1 MVLSAR
7 CLAAAAAARW
17 PRRRRQVLAVRA
29 ARPLDTFSGAVYADI
44 QVRREAWSA
53 MFVIFGLV
61 DMGFSM
67 TIDSAPPEGP
77 SAAGLGSVTVVSP
90 APPSWPWR
98 RAALF
103 LAGTAH
109 LITISALGRC
119 RSRPSG
125 LVVAAAGGCAR
136 AGGSCGGLRPG
147 AAKSAGR
154 GGRSC
159 GPGRRH
165 RRAGR
170 PHQAVLCP

>member
-67 TIDSAPPEGP
+67 TIDSAPPAGP
-77 SAAGLGSVTVVSP
+77 PAAGRGSITVVSP

-103 LAGTAH
+103 LAGAPQ
-109 LITISALGRC
+109 LITISALAGADPVPAAWSSLLLAVAPAPVAPAAARA
-119 RSRPSG
+119 PVTLLAAVAG
-125 LVVAAAGGCAR
+125 AAVVAAGIAGQVT
-136 AGGSCGGLRPG
+136 
-147 AAKSAGR
+147 
-154 GGRSC
+154 
-159 GPGRRH
+159 H
-165 RRAGR
+165 
-170 PHQAVLCP
+170 